1 MTRPV
6 AFHMGNDALATA
18 MQTRVISY
26 ADPRAGR
33 VEVMESCRQWGQA
46 GPGLDAGL
54 DAGLFS
60 WRGCEFCI
68 RFGVG
73 VLYQGH

>member
-18 MQTRVISY
+18 METRVIFY

-33 VEVMESCRQWGQA
+33 VEVMESCWQWGQA
-46 GPGLDAGL
+46 GLGL